1 MKTAIIT
8 GSLGQDG
15 KILEQQLIKQG
26 YKTIG
31 IDQGHEIKICSSQAV
46 KDLIS
51 TVRPDE
57 IYHFAALH
65 HSSEEDIKESPE
77 FREKSY
83 AVNVASTLYFLDAI
97 KNFSPTSKF
106 FYASS
111 SHIFGE
117 SKTEVQDEKTPM
129 NPTTTYG
136 KNKAEAMILCQHYR
150 KSYNVFACVGIF
162 YTHESCHRSE
172 KFLSQK
178 IIQSALQKKPI
189 TIGDLSAVID
199 WGFAPEYTL
208 GAQCI
213 MQALAPE
220 DFIIATGHKMT
231 VEDFVVS
238 IFSKCDL
245 NWKNYVREDK
255 EILKRRSPARI
266 GNPTK
271 IKQVTGW
278 SPKIFGPALAK
289 ILLQTT
295 RELKDK

>member
-1 MKTAIIT
+1 MKTALII

-15 KILEQQLIKQG
+15 RILTQQLTKQG

-31 IDQGHEIKICSSQAV
+31 VDQSQDIDICHPQTV
-46 KDLIS
+46 RDLINR
-51 TVRPDE
+51 TRPDE
-57 IYHFAALH
+57 IYHFAAFH
-65 HSSEEDIKESPE
+65 HSSEEAISETRAFK
-77 FREKSY
+77 EKSY
-83 AVNVASTLYFLDAI
+83 AINVASVLYFLEAI

-117 SKTEVQDEKTPM
+117 TKDEIQSEKTPL
-129 NPTTTYG
+129 NPVTIYG

-150 KSYNVFACVGIF
+150 KAHNLFACAGIF
-162 YTHESCHRSE
+162 YTHESCYRSE

-178 IIQSALQKKPI
+178 VIQSALQKRPI
-189 TIGDLSAVID
+189 SVGDLSAVVD

-220 DFIIATGHKMT
+220 DFIIATGHRMT
-231 VEDFVVS
+231 VQDFVAS
-238 IFSKCDL
+238 TFSNCKLD
-245 NWKNYVREDK
+245 WKEYVNEDRS
-255 EILKRRSPARI
+255 ILKRKSPVRI

-278 SPKIFGPALAK
+278 FPKIFGPALAK